1 MNVTT
6 KLIMAALLIPFISN
20 AIAESSESWDQKFE
34 RIDNALRAQYLN
46 KKDILNQLFKQYMQD
61 NFEYMAGTKILT
73 FTKYCYQ
80 GNYEENITDPLEINQ
95 HTLNLL
101 KGFRYQVQDLMRILT
116 ESDIEV
122 LLANIDTCI
131 QELELRI
138 NKIESDPKGVY
149 KNQPFLSIGCR

>member
-1 MNVTT
+1 
-6 KLIMAALLIPFISN
+6 
-20 AIAESSESWDQKFE
+20 
-34 RIDNALRAQYLN
+34 
-46 KKDILNQLFKQYMQD
+46 
-61 NFEYMAGTKILT
+61 MAGTKILT
-73 FTKYCYQ
+73 VTKYCYQ

>member
-61 NFEYMAGTKILT
+61 HFEYMAGTKILT
-73 FTKYCYQ
+73 VTKYCYQ